1 MTHPADGAEQSS
13 SEQINIRERY
23 ETQLW
28 MQALDI
34 DEGTLR
40 RAVSEAG
47 TRVDN
52 VRKYLAELS
61 KAAKRPAKT
70 VRPATR
76 SAVRTVV
83 RATASRSTSRTA
95 RRAKTATRARTR

>member
-1 MTHPADGAEQSS
+1 MTHPTDGAEQVS

-34 DEGTLR
+34 DERTLR

-61 KAAKRPAKT
+61 KAAKRAPVK
-70 VRPATR
+70 VRPAAR
-76 SAVRTVV
+76 PAVR
-83 RATASRSTSRTA
+83 AAAARSTSRTT
-95 RRAKTATRARTR
+95 RAKTTRARAR

>member
-1 MTHPADGAEQSS
+1 MTHPTDGAEQVS

-52 VRKYLAELS
+52 VRKYLAEQL

-70 VRPATR
+70 VRTAARP
-76 SAVRTVV
+76 AVRTVA
-83 RATASRSTSRTA
+83 RAAAARSSSRRNKTA
-95 RRAKTATRARTR
+95 RARAR